1 MVSKC
6 SMYTKFRLNK
16 WNEQHTLG
24 QKNQQQ
30 PNIVIHLKR
39 MKSLTMRHLN
49 AHFSAQSSKVI
60 NHLRIV
66 CIISLIN
73 IEVKVLEA
81 HWQNYIAHEWIKE
94 CCVCCRKRAY
104 IARTCEPIQRQTE
117 SLTNEWK
124 KKNKEIAATETATVK
139 IEHFSSTQ
147 EFIVQLSIYSKQQ
160 KSSRE
165 NKITKCF
172 VKSAFKRKTATKNTP
187 KNTEHSKL
195 QATAQNCNMNTKN
208 WKKKNEIFKKKRN
221 NNNKNLGV

>member
-1 MVSKC
+1 MNQRVLCVLQEGGIYRAHMWADST
-6 SMYTKFRLNK
+6 SNRVIDK
-16 WNEQHTLG
+16 W
-24 QKNQQQ
+24 
-30 PNIVIHLKR
+30 
-39 MKSLTMRHLN
+39 M
-49 AHFSAQSSKVI
+49 
-60 NHLRIV
+60 
-66 CIISLIN
+66 
-73 IEVKVLEA
+73 
-81 HWQNYIAHEWIKE
+81 
-94 CCVCCRKRAY
+94 
-104 IARTCEPIQRQTE
+104 
-117 SLTNEWK
+117 K

-208 WKKKNEIFKKKRN
+208 WKKRIQFSRRRGITIIKIWVCKWYLYSDGCAIRMYECSRAQ
-221 NNNKNLGV
+221 